1 MTRKMV
7 YAGIAAG
14 LIGIAI
20 AAFGQ
25 SDGPKFEIADIH
37 PSPASTAQN
46 QYMRGGFYR
55 GGRYEVRNATM
66 VDLIRTAYAID
77 ADKVTGG
84 PGWMETDRF
93 DVIAKAPADTKA
105 EALQLML
112 RGLLADRFK
121 LVYHDDVKPLPAY
134 VLTPGKKVLL
144 KQADAS
150 GEPGCKLQPQP
161 DPPAGSP
168 MIGMISMNGVVL
180 RLGAG
185 SLITYNCR
193 NVTMAAFADALR
205 TMVFVPGYLN
215 GNRVFDQTE
224 LKGAWDF
231 DIKYSLNMR
240 IGPANQEGAPEVVT
254 VFNAVD
260 KQLGL
265 KLELSKVPTP
275 VIQVD
280 SVNEKPTDNLPGVT
294 EKMPVSPTEFE
305 VADIKPSNP
314 NPEPGMGRGGCFF
327 CPGGRVNLTN
337 ETMSQMI
344 NLAWNLNGPVT
355 SGRVIGLPKSA
366 DTVRW
371 DVVAKAS
378 TMTSIY
384 PPMNG
389 EAPAEQVD
397 FDSMRIMLQAL
408 LKDRFKLTLHEEQR
422 PLPGYAL
429 VAVKPKLKKAD
440 PSNRTGCKE
449 GPGPDGKDPRI
460 ANPTAGRLVTCLNMT
475 LAQWAEQ
482 LPNNASGYF
491 MGMNSFPGGVVD
503 QTKIE
508 GAYDITISFSAAGLV
523 NGGGGRGGAPPPPPG
538 AGGGPGSPE
547 ASDPNSAISL
557 QEAIEKQLGLKLEP
571 QKNPGMVL
579 VVDHV
584 EEKPTDN

>member
-1 MTRKMV
+1 MTRTWA

-14 LIGIAI
+14 LTAIAMV

-25 SDGPKFEIADIH
+25 SDAPEFEVADIH
-37 PSPASTAQN
+37 SSAASTAQN

-66 VDLIRTAYAID
+66 VDLIRTAYAVD

-93 DVIAKAPADTKA
+93 DVIAKAPADAKPET
-105 EALQLML
+105 LQLML
-112 RGLLADRFK
+112 RSLLANRFK

-150 GEPGCKLQPQP
+150 GDSGCKLQPQP
-161 DPPAGSP
+161 DPPAGTQA
-168 MIGMISMNGVVL
+168 MAMISMNGVVL

-185 SLITYNCR
+185 SLIAYSCR
-193 NVTMAAFADALR
+193 NVTMPAFADALR
-205 TMVFVPGYLN
+205 QMVFVPGYLN
-215 GNRVFDQTE
+215 GNRVVDQTE

-231 DIKYSLNMR
+231 DIKYSFNMR
-240 IGPANQEGAPEVVT
+240 IGPANPDAGADVVT
-254 VFNAVD
+254 IFNAVE

-265 KLELSKVPTP
+265 KLELTRVPTP

-305 VADIKPSNP
+305 VADIKPSAP
-314 NPEPGMGRGGCFF
+314 IEEGQGFGRGGCFF
-327 CPGGRVNLTN
+327 CPGGRVNLSN
-337 ETMSQMI
+337 ETMSQLI
-344 NLAWNLNGPVT
+344 SLAWNLNGAAGN
-355 SGRVIGLPKSA
+355 SRIIGLPKSA

-371 DVVAKAS
+371 DIVAKAS

-384 PPMNG
+384 PPVNG
-389 EAPAEQVD
+389 QAPVEQVD

-408 LKDRFKLTLHEEQR
+408 LKDRFKLVLHEEQR

-429 VAVKPKLKKAD
+429 IAVKPKLKKAD
-440 PSNRTGCKE
+440 PSNRPGCKE

-475 LAQWAEQ
+475 LAQFAEQ
-482 LPNNASGYF
+482 LPNQASGYF

-508 GAYDITISFSAAGLV
+508 GAYDITISFSGAGLV

-538 AGGGPGSPE
+538 AASAPE